1 MADIIE
7 RDAVDLAKAVRNREL
22 SAQQVVAAHLSR
34 AEALGSALGAFVRL
48 TPDSASQT
56 AVRIDAELAA
66 GRQPGVL
73 AGVPCPIKDL
83 AAVAGVPLGA
93 GSAALAGFVPDVD
106 DDVVTWLAEAGT
118 ISLGKTAT
126 PEFGLPCYTE
136 PEGAAP
142 AVTPWHTTRMAGGSS
157 GGAAVAVATGMA
169 PIAHASDGG
178 GSIRIPAACCG
189 VVGLKPSRGRV
200 SLGRSRAPGPG
211 LTTDGVISRSV
222 RDTAVGLDVLAG
234 HGRGEPYPIA
244 APIEPFAEA
253 ARRDPGRLRIGVL
266 TTPVIAEADVHPACL
281 EAAADTAEVLARLG
295 HDVAVAAVP
304 FPVDRWQDFMA
315 IWAVGAATIPLPP
328 QADGALRPLTR
339 WLRETGRQ
347 VSGTAYAEALAGL
360 QRLGVE
366 IAEAWDGFDA
376 VLTPTLAMPPLPI
389 GALRDDD
396 DPAADF
402 AAQTRFTPWTSVA
415 NLSGR
420 PAISLPLHTADVDGV
435 TLPIGVMF
443 TGRLAEEGRLLA
455 LATQLES
462 EVGWDHPFVTDTP
475 R

>member
-7 RDAVDLAKAVRNREL
+7 RDALDLADAVRRREL
-22 SAQQVVAAHLSR
+22 SAQQVVSAHLQR
-34 AEALGSALGAFVRL
+34 AEALGAALGAFVRL
-48 TPDSASQT
+48 TADSALQA
-56 AVRIDAELAA
+56 AVDIDAELDA
-66 GRQPGVL
+66 GRPAGVL

-83 AAVAGVPLGA
+83 AAVAGVPMAA
-93 GSAALAGFVPDVD
+93 GSAALTGFVPEAD
-106 DDVVTWLAEAGT
+106 DEVVGWLAEAGT
-118 ISLGKTAT
+118 ISIGKTAT

-142 AVTPWHTTRMAGGSS
+142 AVTPWDTTRMAGGSS

-178 GSIRIPAACCG
+178 GSIRIPASCCG

-200 SLGRSRAPGPG
+200 SLGRLRAPGPG

-222 RDTAVGLDVLAG
+222 RDTAAGLDVLRG
-234 HGRGEPYPIA
+234 HGIGEPYPIE
-244 APIEPFAEA
+244 APLEPFAITA
-253 ARRDPGRLRIGVL
+253 GRDPGRLRIGVL
-266 TTPVIAEADVHPACL
+266 TTPVIAEADVHPVCL
-281 EAAADTAEVLARLG
+281 EAATRTAEVLARLG
-295 HDVAVAAVP
+295 HDVEPAPVP
-304 FPVDRWQDFMA
+304 FPVERWQDFMA

-328 QADGALRPLTR
+328 QAEAALRPLTR
-339 WLRETGRQ
+339 WLRETGRD

-360 QRLGVE
+360 QRLGIE

-376 VLTPTLAMPPLPI
+376 VLTPTLAMPPLPV
-389 GALRDDD
+389 GMLRNDD

-420 PAISLPLHTADVDGV
+420 PAISLPLHTADVEGATV
-435 TLPIGVMF
+435 PIGVMF
-443 TGRLAEEGRLLA
+443 TGRFAEEGRLLS

-462 EVGWDHPFVTDTP
+462 EVGWEHPFLTADP